1 MATKKVYKSQ
11 TGSDYH
17 VTLMVDGARV
27 LVSLEGKE
35 PSYTTTNEKI
45 QKALEANRYFKQ
57 GFIVIESEEESTD
70 VQESSIVV
78 DALPVGE
85 PIEGA
90 EKPVL
95 KAKTEKIAEA
105 KTPTAPEQVEGAG
118 ETTKVEEK
126 LTDEK
131 VHAGITSPLD
141 ARDILLGEP
150 YNVHPSAVQKNP
162 EVILKKATELGV
174 SFPDV
179 KWDAQ

>member
-1 MATKKVYKSQ
+1 MAIKKVYRSK

-57 GFIVIESEEESTD
+57 GFIVIESQEESIAE
-70 VQESSIVV
+70 VKESSIVV

-85 PIEGA
+85 PIEGG
-90 EKPVL
+90 EKPML
-95 KAKTEKIAEA
+95 KNKVEKDEEKTIPEKTEEKIAE
-105 KTPTAPEQVEGAG
+105 TP
-118 ETTKVEEK
+118 KVEES
-126 LTDEK
+126 TTEGK
-131 VHAGITSPLD
+131 VHAGITRPLD
-141 ARDILLGEP
+141 ARDILIETYGVSP
-150 YNVHPSAVQKNP
+150 QGVQKNP
-162 EVILKKATELGV
+162 EAILKKAAELGV

-179 KWDAQ
+179 KVDAQ